1 MASSRSPSLS
11 TLPPAPQQMIDED
24 TTNILV
30 MLMKM
35 LMTGAAAP
43 DEDGE
48 DHMEVDVADDCSFC
62 PKSSLVTNS
71 TGNCNNDRCV
81 VYVGWIWF
89 KVLTGGS
96 K

>member
-1 MASSRSPSLS
+1 MA
-11 TLPPAPQQMIDED
+11 
-24 TTNILV
+24 
-30 MLMKM
+30 
-35 LMTGAAAP
+35 GAAAP
-43 DEDGE
+43 DDDDDGE

-62 PKSSLVTNS
+62 PKSSLTTNS
-71 TGNCNNDRCV
+71 TGNNDRCV